1 MSRPIVLI
9 FTGYYVPGFRGGGP
23 IKTILNLVQA
33 LGDEFVFKIITS
45 DRDLGD
51 VSPYKNVEINSW
63 NSVGKASV
71 YYASASSLSFFR
83 LRKILVNTEY
93 DILYFN
99 SFFSYRFSILPALL
113 IRFWLIPVRPAII
126 APRGEF
132 SSGALSLK
140 SLKKRI
146 FNFLAALIG
155 LHKGMTWQAS
165 SVFELS
171 DIKKMVNNNYLKATV
186 ATNIS
191 IAPDLCFIDDVA
203 LSASDCVSPFL
214 LKVCFLARVVPIK
227 NLAFSLRVLAKTKI
241 KVDFSIYGPIED
253 ERYWDAC
260 EELIVAMPSNVVV
273 NYKGTVESSA
283 VRSVIAQHDLFFVPT
298 QGENFGH
305 VFFES
310 LSAGVP
316 ILLSDQT
323 PWRDLSRK
331 GVGWDISLESID
343 EFVAAIEQAYS
354 WTSKKRNDVAHDCLR
369 YAQSIANDADALQ
382 ANRMLFLDA
391 VLTH

>member
-23 IKTILNLVQA
+23 IKTILNLVDA
-33 LGDEFVFKIITS
+33 LGDDFDFRIITS

-51 VSPYKNVEINSW
+51 VIPYKNFEINNW

-71 YYASASSLSFFR
+71 YYASASSLRFFH

-99 SFFSYRFSILPALL
+99 SYFSYRFSILPSLL
-113 IRFWLIPVRPAII
+113 RRFWLVPAKPVII

-140 SLKKRI
+140 SFKKRA
-146 FNFLAALIG
+146 FHFLAERIN
-155 LHKGMTWQAS
+155 LHKNMTWQAS
-165 SVFELS
+165 SDFELS
-171 DIKKMVNNNYLKATV
+171 DIKKMVFNSSFKAAV

-191 IAPDLCFIDDVA
+191 IAPDLCFLDEVE
-203 LSASDCVSPFL
+203 LSAIDYASPSPF
-214 LKVCFLARVVPIK
+214 KICFLARVVPIK
-227 NLAFSLRVLAKTKI
+227 NLEFSLRVLAKTKI
-241 KVDFSIYGPIED
+241 NVDFSIYGPIED
-253 ERYWDAC
+253 EKYWDAC
-260 EELIVAMPSNVVV
+260 KELILAMPPNVIVS
-273 NYKGTVESSA
+273 YKGTVESSA
-283 VRSVIAQHDLFFVPT
+283 VRRVIAQHNLFFVPT

-323 PWRDLSRK
+323 PWRDLSKK

-343 EFVAAIEQAYS
+343 EFVAAIEQAYG
-354 WTSKKRNDVAHDCLR
+354 WTTEERYDVAYDCLQ
-369 YAQSIANDADALQ
+369 YAQAVANNAVALQ

-391 VLTH
+391 LAS

>member
-1 MSRPIVLI
+1 MSRPVILI

-23 IKTILNLVQA
+23 IKTIANLVSA
-33 LGDEFVFKIITS
+33 LGDEFEFKIITS

-51 VSPYKNVEINSW
+51 VVPYKGVEINSW

-71 YYASASSLSFFR
+71 YYASASSLGFFQ
-83 LRKILVNTEY
+83 LREILANTEY
-93 DILYFN
+93 DILYLN
-99 SFFSYRFSILPALL
+99 SFFSYRFSILPSVFR
-113 IRFWLIPVRPAII
+113 RFWLIPVKPAII

-132 SSGALSLK
+132 SSGAFSLK
-140 SLKKRI
+140 IFKKRI
-146 FNFLAALIG
+146 FHFLATLID
-155 LHKGMTWQAS
+155 LHRGMTWQAS

-171 DIKKMVNNNYLKATV
+171 DIQKKISKNGAGAAV
-186 ATNIS
+186 AAKIS
-191 IAPDLCFIDDVA
+191 IAPDLCSLDDAV
-203 LSASDCVSPFL
+203 LSGDDCGGPFC

-227 NLAFSLRVLAKTKI
+227 NLAFALRVLAKTKI
-241 KVDFSIYGPIED
+241 NVEFSIYGPIED

-260 EELIVAMPSNVVV
+260 GELIAAMPPNIVVH
-273 NYKGTVESSA
+273 YKGAVESAA
-283 VRSVIAQHDLFFVPT
+283 VRGVIAQHDLFFVPT

-305 VFFES
+305 VFFEA

-323 PWRDLSRK
+323 PWRDLPRK

-343 EFVAAIEQAYS
+343 EFVAAIEQAHG
-354 WTSKKRNDVAHDCLR
+354 WTSEKRNDVAHECVL
-369 YAQSIANDADALQ
+369 YAQCIANDAAALQ

-391 VLTH
+391 LAS